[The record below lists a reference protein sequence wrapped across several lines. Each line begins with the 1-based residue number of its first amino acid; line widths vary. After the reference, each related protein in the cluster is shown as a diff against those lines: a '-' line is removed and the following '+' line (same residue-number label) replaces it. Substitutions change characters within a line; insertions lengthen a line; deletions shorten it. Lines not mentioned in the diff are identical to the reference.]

1 MTANDIITLPSL
13 SSTRKMNDMDTF
25 WKPRFL
31 LKAYH
36 THTQLGTIVQKQR
49 KQMHQIQSTKEKKN
63 LDISTV
69 VGWLVGGFNSIY
81 TRYVYVCVCVIR
93 FDFKKLSSHTHILFD
108 WNVNERTNEWKNQ
121 TKNLDGFDSIFLRR
135 SRILTQRINRNTYFV
150 MTTARVYLDI
160 FKYPEP
166 EKHCGHCEESTLLVH
181 IESFNFRLCIKKLDN
196 GQFSIE

>member
-36 THTQLGTIVQKQR
+36 THTHTQLGTIVQKQR
-49 KQMHQIQSTKEKKN
+49 KQMHQIQSTKEKKI
-63 LDISTV
+63 LTSLRWL
-69 VGWLVGGFNSIY
+69 VGWLVVSIQFIHGMY
-81 TRYVYVCVCVIR
+81 MCVCVIR

-121 TKNLDGFDSIFLRR
+121 TKNLDGFDSIF
-135 SRILTQRINRNTYFV
+135 F
-150 MTTARVYLDI
+150 
-160 FKYPEP
+160 
-166 EKHCGHCEESTLLVH
+166 EEDQDSH
-181 IESFNFRLCIKKLDN
+181 SKN
-196 GQFSIE
+196 